1 MPASPHL
8 SIATTPTPIALW
20 YILFCTVAV
29 TDKGLHLCASLHA
42 CMQILSQLHLP
53 TADYLFFCKYGFIFT
68 FCAPPHSL
76 RATLSFIDST
86 RLLSASLPPSS
97 LIYTHFSELLI
108 FSLFPHLRPTVYRFL
123 CCVEPQ
129 LHPPHSQPKSTDLYM
144 AYRSSVNHLLHKS
157 IGLYRPCRTS
167 INPVSTNLKAM

>member
-53 TADYLFFCKYGFIFT
+53 TADYLFFANMVLFSLFVL
-68 FCAPPHSL
+68 PPHSL
-76 RATLSFIDST
+76 QATLSFIDST
-86 RLLSASLPPSS
+86 CLLSASLPPSS

-108 FSLFPHLRPTVYRFL
+108 FSLFPHLRPSLQVSLL
-123 CCVEPQ
+123 CRASITPD
-129 LHPPHSQPKSTDLYM
+129 SQPKSTDFYM
-144 AYRSSVNHLLHKS
+144 AYRSSVNHPLHKS
-157 IGLYRPCRTS
+157 ISLYRPCRTS
-167 INPVSTNLKAM
+167 INPVSTNLQAV